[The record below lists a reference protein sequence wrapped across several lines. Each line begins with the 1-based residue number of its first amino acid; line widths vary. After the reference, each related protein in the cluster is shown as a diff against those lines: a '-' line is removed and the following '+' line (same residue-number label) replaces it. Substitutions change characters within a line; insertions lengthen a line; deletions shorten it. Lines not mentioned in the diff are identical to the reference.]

1 MSREAHVQFCE
12 GLAGKYRR
20 STLLKALAFSNDGLR
35 LASVAMDSIIR
46 IWDLRSGVVE
56 KVLNKERK
64 DTPIYLSFSP
74 DGQVLA
80 AGTGHGQVVLWR
92 LTDGTVIRRID
103 AHKGSVP
110 SVQFSKDGKT
120 LISAGLDKKISS
132 WDVLLRSS

>member
-20 STLLKALAFSNDGLR
+20 STLPKALAFSNDGLR

-120 LISAGLDKKISS
+120 LISAGLDK
-132 WDVLLRSS
+132 